1 MSFLHKQ
8 FKTSKKKEREGI
20 TIEYRDDENP
30 DAVPVRFVVARAG
43 GANVA
48 YNKVLDRE
56 TKPLRRAIAAGTVS
70 ASTLTKV
77 TQKAFV
83 EACLLGW
90 ENVPDEATGK
100 PIPFSK
106 EAATAYLEDLPDLL
120 ADLQAQASGA
130 QLFLEDAEAD
140 AGN

>member
-20 TIEYRDDENP
+20 RIEYRDDENP
-30 DAVPVRFVVARAG
+30 DAPAVAFVIARAG

-56 TKPLRRAIAAGTVS
+56 TKPLRRAIQAGTVS
-70 ASTLTKV
+70 ADTLMRCTR
-77 TQKAFV
+77 KAFI

-90 ENVPDEATGK
+90 ENVPDEKTGK

-106 EAATAYLEDLPDLL
+106 DAASDYLEELPDLF
-120 ADLQAQASGA
+120 ADLQQQASGA
-130 QLFLEDAEAD
+130 QLYLEDAEAD